1 MITQIVSMPLMNFQ
15 SVFTISN
22 LLCRA
27 ASLKMVEKP
36 PSTSPTMMKNAINAP
51 PMRTI
56 VWMTSVQMTASM
68 PPNTV

>member
-1 MITQIVSMPLMNFQ
+1 
-15 SVFTISN
+15 
-22 LLCRA
+22 
-27 ASLKMVEKP
+27 
-36 PSTSPTMMKNAINAP
+36 MKNAINAP